1 MGRGAEREWEE
12 AGVIKLTRIS
22 GEEFVVNS
30 ELIQYVERRGDTFVT
45 LTTQERLVVRES
57 LDEVIRRAVE
67 YSRSVR
73 MMGRG

>member
-1 MGRGAEREWEE
+1 M
-12 AGVIKLTRIS
+12 IKLTRIS

-30 ELIQYVERRGDTFVT
+30 KLIQYVERRGDTFVT

-57 LDEVIRRAVE
+57 LDEVIRRAVD

-73 MMGRG
+73 MTGRS